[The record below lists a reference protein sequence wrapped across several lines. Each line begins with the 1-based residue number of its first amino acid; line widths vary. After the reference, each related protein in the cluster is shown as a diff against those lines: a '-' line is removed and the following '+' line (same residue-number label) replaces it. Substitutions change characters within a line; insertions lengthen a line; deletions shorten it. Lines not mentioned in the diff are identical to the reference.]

1 MSSLAYVIIP
11 TTFASRQ
18 AAFEK
23 TLALRSR
30 CTIPTGIPARD
41 LAFDDLT
48 HVFRRIHRTLFDF
61 KAAAGE
67 AVRTGNAYHVDA
79 ETNRLA
85 VV

>member
-1 MSSLAYVIIP
+1 MSGLANVIIP
-11 TTFASRQ
+11 TAFASRQ

-30 CTIPTGIPARD
+30 RTIPTGILTRD

-48 HVFRRIHRTLFDF
+48 HVLRRVHRTLFNF
-61 KAAAGE
+61 KAAAGD
-67 AVRTGNAYHVDA
+67 AVSTGNAYHVDA
-79 ETNRLA
+79 ETNRRA